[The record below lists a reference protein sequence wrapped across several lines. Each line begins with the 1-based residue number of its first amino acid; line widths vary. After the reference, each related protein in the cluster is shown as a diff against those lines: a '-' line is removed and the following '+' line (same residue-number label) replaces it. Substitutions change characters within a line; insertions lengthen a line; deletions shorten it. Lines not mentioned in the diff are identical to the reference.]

1 MPRLLL
7 LSIAMGA
14 LMAPQR
20 GGAQEDV
27 RLQGT
32 DVAVYNLVGRVEV
45 VPGGGSDVVVQ
56 VMRGGD
62 DADRL
67 QVETLQVN
75 GREALVIRYPEDRII
90 YPEMGRGS
98 STQLRVRADGTFGDR
113 EGRRGDEVEIRGSG
127 RGMEAW
133 ADLRISVPAGKEL
146 AVYLAVGQADAQDVE
161 ADLLIDTGSGAI
173 RARGITGD
181 LNLDTGSGK
190 VVVEDVRGDLLVDTG
205 SGAVELSGIH
215 GDDVSVDTGSGSV
228 EANGITASRVEVDT
242 GSGEI
247 TLSRVSAPN
256 VFLDTGSGRV
266 EIDLLEDVDELVI
279 DTGSGA
285 IVIRMPAG
293 VGAEIEVDTG
303 SGGIDVDIPLEVMRV
318 RKNFIRGILGDGRG
332 SIRVDTGSGSVRL
345 IGAPWVDPWG
355 TPPRID
361 SHGPPPR
368 PPPPHLPPCVLPVV
382 RWRDRCRSPRSS
394 PSPPVVRRP

>member
-1 MPRLLL
+1 MKKTPGRMNMPRLLL

-98 STQLRVRADGTFGDR
+98 STQLRVRADGTFGDG

-190 VVVEDVRGDLLVDTG
+190 IVVEDVRGNLLVDTG
-205 SGAVELSGIH
+205 SGAVELSGIY
-215 GDDVSVDTGSGSV
+215 GDDVSVDTGSGAV

-247 TLSRVSAPN
+247 TLSGVSAPN

-285 IVIRMPAG
+285 VVIRMPAG

-345 IGAPWVDPWG
+345 IGG
-355 TPPRID
+355 
-361 SHGPPPR
+361 
-368 PPPPHLPPCVLPVV
+368 
-382 RWRDRCRSPRSS
+382 
-394 PSPPVVRRP
+394 